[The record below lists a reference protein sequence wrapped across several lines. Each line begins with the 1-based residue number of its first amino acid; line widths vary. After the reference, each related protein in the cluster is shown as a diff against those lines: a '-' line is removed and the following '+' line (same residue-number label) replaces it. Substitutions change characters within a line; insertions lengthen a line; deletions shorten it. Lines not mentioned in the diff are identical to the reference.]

1 MLADLQATRENYHMI
16 DDEFQLPVLAARY
29 LADTAVAASRKREFL
44 LDDAGGSSR
53 LDGLLRE
60 LALVATWT
68 RSYVTAP
75 KPTNLVSF
83 PRRDPAH
90 WRSAS
95 WRDSDAGYAGGRF
108 AMDVNAI
115 WVPQALEATGRILAS
130 LGQLGFRS
138 EALDS
143 IAPGIRGTALGEYA
157 RDPGSLTRALE
168 IWRRA
173 WRHFEVTLSP
183 AQIRERVRA
192 RLAALPPGERDYWE
206 SRLKAGGADR
216 DSLRFLALSLDE
228 KGNPIPVV
236 NTDPATGLFLNREA
250 SAAEVDL
257 YLEPI
262 MRPYPVGLFVDGLGP
277 LVANDAYAGRR
288 TWETFEKDRYHSPRV
303 VWGREVNLLL
313 LGLTNRL
320 DGGREA
326 ALRRTQEAVTASGLQ
341 HNELWS
347 YGIEDGRLV
356 PMRYGTSSDVQL
368 WSSTS
373 LAVQFALSRLP
384 PD

>member
-1 MLADLQATRENYHMI
+1 
-16 DDEFQLPVLAARY
+16 
-29 LADTAVAASRKREFL
+29 
-44 LDDAGGSSR
+44 
-53 LDGLLRE
+53 
-60 LALVATWT
+60 
-68 RSYVTAP
+68 
-75 KPTNLVSF
+75 
-83 PRRDPAH
+83 
-90 WRSAS
+90 
-95 WRDSDAGYAGGRF
+95 
-108 AMDVNAI
+108 MDVNAI

-130 LGQLGFRS
+130 LGQLGFRP

-143 IAPGIRGTALGEYA
+143 IAPGIRGTALGEYV
-157 RDPGSLTRALE
+157 RDPGSLTRALD

-173 WRHFEVTLSP
+173 WRHFEVTLNP

-206 SRLKAGGADR
+206 SRLEAGGAGS

-320 DGGREA
+320 DRGREA
-326 ALRRTQEAVTASGLQ
+326 ALRRTQAAVTASGLQ